1 MSYNPTWDELKYWYA
16 NYVFIQSPVHV
27 YNKRS
32 SNIQFIQLSFCIL
45 SAKLPCEIYQVHNI
59 ILQGYNIILQHY
71 SETIQ
76 HYIATLQQYIILK
89 QYSETIQHYSET
101 IQHIATIYCKIKQG
115 CKCTFS
121 HRKTGVSLESHT
133 DLTSRGNMGRDPA
146 LC

>member
-59 ILQGYNIILQHY
+59 LQQYNIILQ
-71 SETIQ
+71 Q
-76 HYIATLQQYIILK
+76 HNIILQDYNNTSYWNNIVKQYNIILK
-89 QYSETIQHYSET
+89 QYNILQQY
-101 IQHIATIYCKIKQG
+101 IAKINKDANAHFPTTKQV
-115 CKCTFS
+115 F
-121 HRKTGVSLESHT
+121 H
-133 DLTSRGNMGRDPA
+133 
-146 LC
+146 